1 MDGRSLGPASTAG
14 TRLHQSLRG
23 SADQEPSLSLGI
35 TSRLAGIRGGPQ
47 GAVSD
52 VGDPTERLTSLTA
65 LRLATY
71 ATLYG
76 SSSQTDSTQ
85 GVSPDV
91 IDSNTWVASPPS
103 RLRTSGRI
111 VLRGLGPRPEPEPA
125 GGRGTSDAGSCRAVG
140 PRPWLPPAAFL
151 GAFTAGC
158 CRAARAAGS
167 WAVARSR
174 LVRLI
179 FSSML

>member
-1 MDGRSLGPASTAG
+1 MDGRSLGPALTAG
-14 TRLHQSLRG
+14 ARLHQSLRG
-23 SADQEPSLSLGI
+23 SADQEPSLPLRI

-76 SSSQTDSTQ
+76 SSSDPDSTQ
-85 GVSPDV
+85 GVSPDA
-91 IDSNTWVASPPS
+91 IDSITWAASPPS
-103 RLRTSGRI
+103 RLRISGRI
-111 VLRGLGPRPEPEPA
+111 VLRGLGPRPEP
-125 GGRGTSDAGSCRAVG
+125 
-140 PRPWLPPAAFL
+140 PPAAFL
-151 GAFTAGC
+151 GAFAAGC
-158 CRAARAAGS
+158 RRAERAGGS
-167 WAVARSR
+167 WAAARSR

-179 FSSML
+179 FSSIL